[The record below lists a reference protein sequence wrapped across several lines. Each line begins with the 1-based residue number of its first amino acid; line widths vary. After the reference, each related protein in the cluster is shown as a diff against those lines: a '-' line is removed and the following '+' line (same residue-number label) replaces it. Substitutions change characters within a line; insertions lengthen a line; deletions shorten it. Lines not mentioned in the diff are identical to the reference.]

1 MASKAGEIAALPQ
14 VKAISLKRF
23 GDDLHEHGGKF
34 PPPRQRSFLLRGA
47 LGTNMCLV
55 QVPPQVCLQHKHRLV
70 SCGCVDLC
78 FPHSRLFPSCLWL
91 LGIPELNL
99 NSKILRGRSRVLTC
113 VPGDHFPQQRSGD

>member
-55 QVPPQVCLQHKHRLV
+55 QVPPQVCLQNKHRLV
-70 SCGCVDLC
+70 SCG
-78 FPHSRLFPSCLWL
+78 PGQLFPSCLWL

-99 NSKILRGRSRVLTC
+99 NSKIL
-113 VPGDHFPQQRSGD
+113 